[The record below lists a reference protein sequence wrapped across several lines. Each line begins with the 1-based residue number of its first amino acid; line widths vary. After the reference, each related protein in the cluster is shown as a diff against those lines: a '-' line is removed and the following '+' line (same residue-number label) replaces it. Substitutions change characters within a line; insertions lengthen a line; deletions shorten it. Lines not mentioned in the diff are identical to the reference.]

1 MLAWLIDFSL
11 RRRALIIVASFVL
24 IGAGVWS
31 ALRIPI
37 DAVPDIT
44 NPQVQ
49 INTKVAALAP
59 DEVETLVTVPIE
71 LEMAGLPGMIELR
84 SLSKFGLSQ
93 VTMTF
98 EDGVNIYLLR
108 QLVTERLARVRDQL
122 PTNVS
127 PALAPVS
134 TGLGEIVYY
143 TLRYRSDA
151 VNKPAER
158 ADQLRQ
164 LRLLHDYTVK
174 PLLRSTPSVAEVN
187 AIGGYEK
194 QIIVEPDPAKLADA
208 GVSFAQLVTTLRAS
222 TENAGGGVLELGGEA
237 VIVRADTRAKT
248 AEQLGNLPVKFIGAA
263 KPLLVRDLA
272 TVAIGSA
279 VRTGAATE
287 DGEETVTGAAIM
299 LAGENA
305 RAVAQAVVARLRTI
319 EEKLPRDVEIRVVYD
334 RADLVNA
341 TIRTVEKS
349 LFEGAV
355 LVAVILF
362 ALLGNGRAALI
373 VSLAIPLSFL
383 FMLTGMAQA
392 KVSANLMSLGA
403 IDFGLIVDGAIVMV
417 ENALRHLAE
426 SQRALGRTLLRNE
439 RLEVVRASAHE
450 VVRPMFFGV
459 MIIAVVYVPILA
471 LTGIE
476 GKMFRPMALAVI
488 LALVGALGLAVTLMP
503 VLAASWL
510 SGRIAEKEGW
520 LVRGAKAIY
529 TPLLAWSLRWRWLV
543 VGVAALV
550 FAGSG
555 WLFTRLG
562 AEFIPQLDEGA
573 LAIQMIRGNSV
584 ALSDS
589 VALQLRS
596 EKLLREKFPEIT
608 HIFARIGTAE
618 IATDPMGPNVA
629 DTYVFLKPRDQ
640 WRQIEGRLA
649 TKADLIALMRHE
661 LVQAVP
667 GQTYLFTQPI
677 QMRFNEIMAGA
688 RADLSL
694 KIYGDDFTELER
706 LATEAREVLRRVRGG
721 GDIEFEALGRVP
733 MLEITP
739 KHEALQRL
747 NLHADEIN
755 SVVSTA
761 LGGESAG
768 ALVEGNRR
776 YDVVV
781 RLAEAQR
788 LDLKGLGS
796 LPVTTP
802 NHVQVPL
809 SRIAEITVADRV
821 GTITREDAQRRV
833 AILITVVGRDTE
845 GFVREAQAKLVAAM
859 TFPPGYSFSFGGQ
872 FENLQAAR
880 TRLAVIVPM
889 ALALIFAFIY
899 ASFGSARQAL
909 LIFVCVP
916 LAITGGVMALSV
928 RDLPFT
934 ISAGIGFIALSGIA
948 VLNGI
953 MLISFI
959 NQLREQGRT
968 VREAVI
974 EGTLTRLRPKLMTAL
989 VASLGFV
996 PMALSTGAGAEVQR
1010 PLATVVIGGVITSTF
1025 LTLIVLPILY
1035 DWMEV
1040 RRGRPRPAATAP
1052 RKIAAPAA
1060 IT

>member
-1 MLAWLIDFSL
+1 MFAWLIDFSL
-11 RRRALIIVASFVL
+11 RRPALMIFASALL
-24 IGAGVWS
+24 IGAGAWS
-31 ALRIPI
+31 AVRIPI

-49 INTKVAALAP
+49 INTNVPALAP
-59 DEVETLVTVPIE
+59 DEIETLVTVPIE

-98 EDGVNIYLLR
+98 EDGVDLYRLR
-108 QLVTERLARVRDQL
+108 QLVTERLAHARDQL
-122 PTNVS
+122 PPHVS

-151 VNKPAER
+151 ANKPVER
-158 ADQLRQ
+158 AEQLRQ

-174 PLLRSTPSVAEVN
+174 PLLRSTPRLAEIN

-194 QIIVEPDPAKLADA
+194 QIVVEPDPAKLAAA

-222 TENAGGGVLELGGEA
+222 TENAGGGVLEIGGEA
-237 VIVRADTRAKT
+237 VVVRADTRAKT

-263 KPLLVRDLA
+263 RPLLVRDLA
-272 TVAIGSA
+272 AVSIGSA
-279 VRTGAATE
+279 VRTGASTE

-305 RAVAQAVVARLRTI
+305 RAAAQATVARLREI
-319 EEKLPRDVEIRVVYD
+319 QAKLPREVEIRVVYD
-334 RADLVNA
+334 RSDLVNA
-341 TIRTVEKS
+341 TIRTVEKN

-355 LVAVILF
+355 LVAIILF
-362 ALLGNGRAALI
+362 ALLGNWRAALI
-373 VSLAIPLSFL
+373 VSLAIPLSFF
-383 FMLTGMAQA
+383 FMLTGLAQA
-392 KVSANLMSLGA
+392 NVSANLMSLGA

-417 ENALRHLAE
+417 ENALRHLAGK
-426 SQRALGRTLLRNE
+426 QQALGRILHRQE

-450 VVRPMFFGV
+450 VVKPMFFGV

-476 GKMFRPMALAVI
+476 GKMFRPMAIAVI
-488 LALVGALGLAVTLMP
+488 LALIGSLALAVTLMP
-503 VLAASWL
+503 VLTASWL
-510 SGRIAEKEGW
+510 GGRIMEKEGC
-520 LVRGAKAIY
+520 LVRMAKAIY

-543 VGVAALV
+543 VSVAALV

-555 WLFTRLG
+555 WLFSRLG

-573 LAIQMIRGNSV
+573 LSIQMIRGNSV
-584 ALSDS
+584 ALGDS
-589 VALQLRS
+589 VALQQRS

-608 HIFARIGTAE
+608 HTFARIGTAE

-629 DTYVFLKPRDQ
+629 DTYVFLKPPEQ
-640 WRQIEGRLA
+640 WRKIDGRHV

-688 RADLSL
+688 RADLTL
-694 KIYGDDFTELER
+694 KIYGDDFAELER
-706 LATEAREVLRRVRGG
+706 LASEAREVLRRVRGG
-721 GDIEFEALGRVP
+721 GDVEFEALGRVP

-755 SVVSTA
+755 RVVATA
-761 LGGESAG
+761 LGGEPAG
-768 ALVEGNRR
+768 TLIEGNRR
-776 YDVVV
+776 FNVVV

-788 LDLKGLGS
+788 LDLESLGS
-796 LPVTTP
+796 LPVTSA

-809 SRIAEITVADRV
+809 DRIADIAVADRV
-821 GTITREDAQRRV
+821 GTITREDTQRRV
-833 AILITVVGRDTE
+833 AILINVRGRDTE
-845 GFVREAQAKLVAAM
+845 SFVREAQAKLAAAV
-859 TFPPGYSFSFGGQ
+859 TFPAGYSFEFGGQ

-880 TRLAVIVPM
+880 TRLAVVVPA
-889 ALALIFAFIY
+889 ALGLIFVFIY

-909 LIFVCVP
+909 LVFLCVP
-916 LAITGGVMALSV
+916 LAVTGGVIALWI
-928 RDLPFT
+928 RQMPFT

-959 NQLREQGRT
+959 NQLREQGRS
-968 VREAVI
+968 VRAAVT

-996 PMALSTGAGAEVQR
+996 PMAISTGAGAEVQR

-1035 DWMEV
+1035 DWMESRWGYSASAV
-1040 RRGRPRPAATAP
+1040 PGRRNPAVPAAVS
-1052 RKIAAPAA
+1052 
-1060 IT
+1060 